1 MRNSWAEAC
10 VDDNR
15 ADSTGQPAAGTLF
28 VVATPI
34 GNLQDLSPRAA
45 AWLRDADLL
54 LAEDTRH
61 TRTLLEACG
70 IARAAGT
77 LESLHEHNEHERVP
91 VLVERLRGGARIALV
106 TDAGTPLLSDPGS
119 LLVAA
124 AARAGIAVVAV
135 PGPCAAIAALSV
147 AGLPTER
154 FAFEGFLP
162 AKAMARRDALQRLAQ
177 EPRTLV
183 FYEAPHRL
191 AATLADLAAVLG
203 AARPASIARE
213 LTKRFEQVYRG
224 TLGELAARSRDDANM
239 TRGELVLVVGGA
251 PAEADAAAEAR
262 AALQTL
268 ELLLQELPVS
278 QAARLAAQ
286 LTGRSRKELY
296 EQALQMSKEQG
307 LGARDSVRLNP

>member
-1 MRNSWAEAC
+1 MRSSWAEAY
-10 VDDNR
+10 VNDNR
-15 ADSTGQPAAGTLF
+15 VDSTGQPAAGTLF
-28 VVATPI
+28 IVATPI

-77 LESLHEHNEHERVP
+77 LESLHEHNERERVP
-91 VLVERLRGGARIALV
+91 ALVERLLRGASIALV

-124 AARAGIAVVAV
+124 AAQAGIAVVAV
-135 PGPCAAIAALSV
+135 PGPCAAIAALSI
-147 AGLPTER
+147 AGLPTAR

-162 AKAMARRDALQRLAQ
+162 AKAVARRDALQGLAQ
-177 EPRTLV
+177 ESRTLV

-203 AARPASIARE
+203 PARPAGIARE

-224 TLGELAARSRDDANM
+224 TLAELAARSHDDANM
-239 TRGELVLVVGGA
+239 SRGELVLVVGGA
-251 PAEADAAAEAR
+251 PAETDAAAASR
-262 AALQTL
+262 AALHTL

-296 EQALQMSKEQG
+296 EHALSLVPGTSDGEE
-307 LGARDSVRLNP
+307 

>member
-10 VDDNR
+10 VNDNR
-15 ADSTGQPAAGTLF
+15 ADSTGRPGAGTLF

-70 IARAAGT
+70 IARTAGT
-77 LESLHEHNEHERVP
+77 LESLHEHNERERVP
-91 VLVERLRGGARIALV
+91 VLVERLRGGASIALV

-135 PGPCAAIAALSV
+135 PGPCAAIAALSI

-162 AKAMARRDALQRLAQ
+162 AKAVARREALQRLAQ
-177 EPRTLV
+177 ESRTLV

-239 TRGELVLVVGGA
+239 SRGELVLVVGGA
-251 PAEADAAAEAR
+251 PAESDAAAESR
-262 AALQTL
+262 AALHTL

-296 EQALQMSKEQG
+296 EHALSLAPG
-307 LGARDSVRLNP
+307 TSDSDE

>member
-1 MRNSWAEAC
+1 MRSSWAEAC
-10 VDDNR
+10 VNDNR
-15 ADSTGQPAAGTLF
+15 VNSTGQPAAGTLF

-77 LESLHEHNEHERVP
+77 LESLHEHNERERVP
-91 VLVERLRGGARIALV
+91 ALVERLRRGASIALV

-124 AARAGIAVVAV
+124 AALAGIAVVAV
-135 PGPCAAIAALSV
+135 PGPCAAIAALSI

-162 AKAMARRDALQRLAQ
+162 AKAVARRDAVQRLAQ
-177 EPRTLV
+177 ESRTLV

-191 AATLADLAAVLG
+191 AATLADLVAVLG
-203 AARPASIARE
+203 PARPASIARE
-213 LTKRFEQVYRG
+213 LTKRFEHVYRG

-239 TRGELVLVVGGA
+239 SRGELVLVVGGA
-251 PAEADAAAEAR
+251 PAEMDAAAESR
-262 AALQTL
+262 AALHTL

-296 EQALQMSKEQG
+296 EHALQMSRE
-307 LGARDSVRLNP
+307 

>member
-10 VDDNR
+10 VNDNR
-15 ADSTGQPAAGTLF
+15 EDSTGRPGAGTLF
-28 VVATPI
+28 VIATPI

-61 TRTLLEACG
+61 TRMLLEACG
-70 IARAAGT
+70 IARTAGT
-77 LESLHEHNEHERVP
+77 LESLHEHNERERVP
-91 VLVERLRGGARIALV
+91 VLVERLRGGASIALV

-135 PGPCAAIAALSV
+135 PGPCAAIAALSI

-162 AKAMARRDALQRLAQ
+162 AKAVARREALQRLVQ
-177 EPRTLV
+177 ESRTLV

-239 TRGELVLVVGGA
+239 SRGELVLVVGGA
-251 PAEADAAAEAR
+251 PAESDAAAESR
-262 AALQTL
+262 AALHTL

-296 EQALQMSKEQG
+296 EQALRKSKE
-307 LGARDSVRLNP
+307 